1 MGLSQKLMSD
11 IVECAWFTDSP
22 CFSMQANEP
31 SLCVNP
37 LGPGLLFPAY
47 PDFKFR
53 AMVQTI
59 RLFLI
64 RGPAEDEE
72 LLSWLSLARAS
83 FTISVADKII
93 MIHRPMRFWFFYIP
107 EFQRT
112 RTTCISAALTI
123 LQQHEKITEREGT
136 IFLWTHS
143 AVCVTAAVVIG
154 LNLLCQCDIIAGRG
168 AVLIDAIL
176 GMEEEIVV
184 KLMRVDLRDV
194 FGEKMQR
201 NIINDMIA
209 NNEIIARF
217 FAVDPG
223 DPSGV
228 WIASPLGDFDPSL

>member
-143 AVCVTAAVVIG
+143 AVC
-154 LNLLCQCDIIAGRG
+154 CDIIAGRG